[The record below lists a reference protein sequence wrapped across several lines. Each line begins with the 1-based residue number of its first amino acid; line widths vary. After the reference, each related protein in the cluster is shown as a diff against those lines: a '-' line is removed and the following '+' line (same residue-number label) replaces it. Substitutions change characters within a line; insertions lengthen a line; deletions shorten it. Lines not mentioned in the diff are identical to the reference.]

1 MLALLIL
8 GLTLGCQVAAIILA
22 VSLYRRYGRQKS
34 WLLLAAAL
42 ALVASQS
49 ALAIRHDFGHG
60 LHRGLA
66 LAHASLLARPD
77 SHALT
82 ALLLSAVLVWGLGM
96 VGRIVGESAHSE
108 KELRDEKRH
117 LAMLVDRRVADLEAE
132 VTERTRAEEALREDT
147 DRFSAIISTQ
157 RDIATAALDMSAVL
171 NLIVARTQDLTH
183 ASGAVIELAEGH
195 EMVYRAASGRAAPYV
210 GLRTPMAHSL
220 SGECV
225 RTGQLLKCDDAERDP
240 RVDLTECRR
249 VGARSMIVVP
259 LFYTRKV
266 VGVLQVLSPELYA
279 FGPVDVHTLELMA
292 GLIGAAMSHT
302 AEFEARQAAL
312 NRLQSALSELQ
323 VAKETAEAAT
333 QAKSEFLANMSH
345 EIRTPMNGIIGMT
358 ELALDTD
365 LDPEQHEYL
374 TLVKSSADSLL
385 TLINDILDF
394 SKIEAGKL
402 DLEPI
407 PFDIRDSLGET
418 VKTLAL
424 RAHVKGLELFA
435 DIHHAVPPVL
445 IGDPG
450 RLRQILVNLAGNAIK
465 FTEAGEV
472 VVAVEVEAQ
481 NEESVMLHFAVRDTG
496 IGIPKD
502 RQQKIFEAF
511 SQADSSTT
519 RKYGGTGLGLSIST
533 RLVALMGG
541 RIWIESE
548 EGRGSVFHF
557 TARMG
562 IGPAQIAD
570 RSYDV
575 DLTGLPVLVVDDNA
589 TNRRILKEVLTQWGM
604 TPTLVEGGREA
615 LDAMIGAVN
624 EGHPFSLVLLDAM
637 MPEMD
642 GFMLAEQIK
651 DHPEL
656 TRSVLMMLSSAG
668 QPGDTAHCRELGLS
682 AYLTKP
688 FKQSELLDL
697 IVTTL
702 DGRRAEAP
710 PPNPSLIG
718 MGEGRKTS
726 LSGPSLSGS
735 PLPRA
740 GEGPGVGAVLPRV
753 GAPGLH
759 LLLAE
764 DNAVNQ
770 RLAVRVLEKHGHA
783 VTVAGNGKQAL
794 AAWERANAAGTPFDL
809 VLMDI
814 QMPEM
819 DGFEATRLLR
829 GREGEPGRR
838 EADGKP
844 GEHVPIVA
852 MTAHAMKG
860 DRERCLEAGMDDYVS
875 KPLQVDKLLGVLG
888 RLAPARIEAA
898 GTPPGSQVRHPP
910 LLGEGLGV
918 GGGFQKSPGLL
929 PPLGSPS
936 LTGEGGEPQRAGRGS
951 DAPAPEAVPAEATD
965 AADADPGVPVF
976 DAAAALERVDD
987 DRELL
992 VEILGLFRE
1001 QAATGRGDIEGALAR
1016 RDGPAL
1022 ERAVH
1027 SLKGA
1032 ASNISAE
1039 QVREAGLRLEHA
1051 ARDGDWD
1058 AAGAAWADMA
1068 LALPLLDVALRE
1080 FEDTEVRG

>member
-1 MLALLIL
+1 MSALLIL
-8 GLTLGCQVAAIILA
+8 GLTLACQVTAVVLA
-22 VSLYRRYGRQKS
+22 VGLYRRYGHRKS

-42 ALVASQS
+42 TLVASQS

-60 LHRGLA
+60 LSRGLG

-82 ALLLSAVLVWGLGM
+82 ALLLSVLLVWGLGM
-96 VGRIVGESAHSE
+96 VGRIVGESARSE
-108 KELRDEKRH
+108 KELTDEKRH

-132 VTERTRAEEALREDT
+132 VTERTRAEEALREDAN
-147 DRFSAIISTQ
+147 RFGAIISTQ
-157 RDIATAALDMSAVL
+157 RDIATAALDMTAVL
-171 NLIVARTQDLTH
+171 NLIVARTMDLSH
-183 ASGAVIELAEGH
+183 ASGAVIELAEAQ

-240 RVDLTECRR
+240 RVDLAECRR

-259 LFYTRKV
+259 LFYARKV

-279 FGPVDVHTLELMA
+279 FGPVDMHTLELMA

-302 AEFEARQAAL
+302 AEFEARQVAL
-312 NRLQSALSELQ
+312 NRLQSALGELQ
-323 VAKETAEAAT
+323 EAKETAEAAT
-333 QAKSEFLANMSH
+333 RAKSEFLANMSH

-365 LDPEQHEYL
+365 IDPEQHEYL

-402 DLEPI
+402 DLEPV

-424 RAHVKGLELFA
+424 RAHAKGLELFA
-435 DIHHAVPPVL
+435 DIHRDVPPVL
-445 IGDPG
+445 IGDAG
-450 RLRQILVNLAGNAIK
+450 RLRQILVNLTGNAIK
-465 FTEAGEV
+465 FTETGEV
-472 VVAVEVEAQ
+472 VVAVEVESGT
-481 NEESVMLHFAVRDTG
+481 EESVLLHFSVRDTG
-496 IGIPKD
+496 IGIPAD

-548 EGRGSVFHF
+548 EGTGSVFHF

-562 IGPAQIAD
+562 IGAPLLPD
-570 RSYDV
+570 RAPDI
-575 DLTGLPVLVVDDNA
+575 DLAGLPVLVVDDNA
-589 TNRRILKEVLTQWGM
+589 TNRRILQEVLTQWGM
-604 TPTLVEGGREA
+604 VPTLADSGSEA
-615 LDAMIGAVN
+615 LTAMTRASESGT
-624 EGHPFSLVLLDAM
+624 PFALVLLDAM
-637 MPEMD
+637 MSEMD
-642 GFMLAEQIK
+642 GWMLAEHIQGRP
-651 DHPEL
+651 DL
-656 TRSVLMMLSSAG
+656 ARTVLMMLSSAG
-668 QPGDTAHCRELGLS
+668 QPGDPAHCRELGLA

-702 DGRRAEAP
+702 DGRGDAKGVSASSPAAQVRHPALEGKGFGGEGAGDAP
-710 PPNPSLIG
+710 RTLLSETLPFEGGVARLRGGKGSPSL
-718 MGEGRKTS
+718 R
-726 LSGPSLSGS
+726 
-735 PLPRA
+735 
-740 GEGPGVGAVLPRV
+740 
-753 GAPGLH
+753 

-770 RLAVRVLEKHGHA
+770 RLAVRVLEKQGHSVA
-783 VTVAGNGKQAL
+783 VAGNGKQAV
-794 AAWERANAAGTPFDL
+794 AAWERAETAGTPFDL
-809 VLMDI
+809 ILMDI

-819 DGFEATRLLR
+819 DGFEATHLLR
-829 GREGEPGRR
+829 AREQETGNHIP
-838 EADGKP
+838 
-844 GEHVPIVA
+844 VVA

-875 KPLQVDKLLGVLG
+875 KPLQVEKLLAVIG
-888 RLAPARIEAA
+888 RLA
-898 GTPPGSQVRHPP
+898 GTHPGASADPP
-910 LLGEGLGV
+910 ET
-918 GGGFQKSPGLL
+918 GGWGASDEEQRG
-929 PPLGSPS
+929 GSP
-936 LTGEGGEPQRAGRGS
+936 
-951 DAPAPEAVPAEATD
+951 APASPKPLSSPFRFGEDAEEQGGSGF
-965 AADADPGVPVF
+965 PF
-976 DAAAALERVDD
+976 DAAAALDRVDD

-992 VEILGLFRE
+992 IEILGLFRE
-1001 QAATGRGDIEGALAR
+1001 QAATSSGLIRDAVAGQ
-1016 RDGPAL
+1016 DGPAL
-1022 ERAVH
+1022 ERAAH

-1032 ASNISAE
+1032 AANISAE
-1039 QVREAGLRLEHA
+1039 PVREASLHLEQAGREDDWEA
-1051 ARDGDWD
+1051 AQT
-1058 AAGAAWADMA
+1058 AWADLEA
-1068 LALPLLDVALRE
+1068 ALPRLEAALDE
-1080 FEDTEVRG
+1080 FENM

>member
-1 MLALLIL
+1 MGAYEGKGHERRLAAARGVNYAGAVGKGHGMSALLIL
-8 GLTLGCQVAAIILA
+8 GLTLACQVAAIVLA
-22 VSLYRRYGRQKS
+22 VSLYRRYGQRKS

-42 ALVASQS
+42 VVVASQS

-60 LHRGLA
+60 LSQGLG

-82 ALLLSAVLVWGLGM
+82 ALLLSVLLVWGLGM
-96 VGRIVGESAHSE
+96 VGRIVGEGARSE
-108 KELRDEKRH
+108 KELTDEKRH

-157 RDIATAALDMSAVL
+157 RDIATAALDMTAVL
-171 NLIVARTQDLTH
+171 NLIVARTMDLSH
-183 ASGAVIELAEGH
+183 ASGAVIELAEGQ

-210 GLRTPMAHSL
+210 GLRTAMAHSL

-259 LFYTRKV
+259 LFYARKV

-302 AEFEARQAAL
+302 AEFEARQSAL
-312 NRLQSALSELQ
+312 NRLQSALGELQ
-323 VAKETAEAAT
+323 EAKETAEAAT
-333 QAKSEFLANMSH
+333 RAKSEFLANMSH

-358 ELALDTD
+358 DLALDTD

-374 TLVKSSADSLL
+374 SLVKSSADSLL

-402 DLEPI
+402 DLEPV
-407 PFDIRDSLGET
+407 PFDVRDALGET

-424 RAHVKGLELFA
+424 RAHAKGLELFA
-435 DIHHAVPPVL
+435 DIHRDVPPVL
-445 IGDPG
+445 IGDAG
-450 RLRQILVNLAGNAIK
+450 RLRQILVNLTGNAIK
-465 FTEAGEV
+465 FTETGEV
-472 VVAVEVEAQ
+472 VVGLEVMEEAPPAPNSGGARGDRTDGEAVPNPAPSPIPAPPELGAGGA
-481 NEESVMLHFAVRDTG
+481 SVLLHFAVRDTG
-496 IGIPKD
+496 IGIPTD

-548 EGRGSVFHF
+548 PGVGSVFHF

-562 IGPAQIAD
+562 IGAQLAPDPA
-570 RSYDV
+570 REV
-575 DLTGLPVLVVDDNA
+575 DLAGLPVLVVDDNA

-604 TPTLVEGGREA
+604 VPTLVEGGSDA
-615 LDAMIGAVN
+615 LAALTRAAEG
-624 EGHPFSLVLLDAM
+624 GHPFALVLLDAM

-642 GFMLAEQIK
+642 GWMLAERIQG
-651 DHPEL
+651 HPDL
-656 TRSVLMMLSSAG
+656 ARTVLMMLSSAG
-668 QPGDTAHCRELGLS
+668 GPGDTAHCRALGLS

-702 DGRRAEAP
+702 SEEAP
-710 PPNPSLIG
+710 PAPNPGGAGFGREAERGG
-718 MGEGRKTS
+718 MNEVFSGFP
-726 LSGPSLSGS
+726 SGPPRIGGGGGL
-735 PLPRA
+735 PLR
-740 GEGPGVGAVLPRV
+740 
-753 GAPGLH
+753 

-770 RLAVRVLEKHGHA
+770 RLAVRVLEKQGHT
-783 VTVAGNGKQAL
+783 VTVAGNGRQAL
-794 AAWERANAAGTPFDL
+794 AAWERAEADGTPFAL
-809 VLMDI
+809 ILMDI

-829 GREGEPGRR
+829 EREQARGVGARIP
-838 EADGKP
+838 
-844 GEHVPIVA
+844 VVA

-860 DRERCLEAGMDDYVS
+860 DRERCLAAGMDDYVS
-875 KPLQVDKLLGVLG
+875 KPLQVEKLLAVIG
-888 RLAPARIEAA
+888 RLAVETAEAEEGQTEEGQTKEGRGDPAPTGLSDPDLPAFDPEAA
-898 GTPPGSQVRHPP
+898 
-910 LLGEGLGV
+910 L
-918 GGGFQKSPGLL
+918 
-929 PPLGSPS
+929 
-936 LTGEGGEPQRAGRGS
+936 
-951 DAPAPEAVPAEATD
+951 D
-965 AADADPGVPVF
+965 
-976 DAAAALERVDD
+976 RVDD

-992 VEILGLFRE
+992 AEILGLFRA
-1001 QAATGRGDIEGALAR
+1001 QAAASRADIETALAR

-1022 ERAVH
+1022 ERAAH

-1032 ASNISAE
+1032 AANISAE
-1039 QVREAGLRLEHA
+1039 QVREAGMHLEHA
-1051 ARDGDWD
+1051 GRAGDWE
-1058 AAGAAWADMA
+1058 AAQAAWAD
-1068 LALPLLDVALRE
+1068 LDDALPRLDAALND
-1080 FEDTEVRG
+1080 FENL

>member
-8 GLTLGCQVAAIILA
+8 GLTLVCQVAAVILA
-22 VSLYRRYGRQKS
+22 VSLYRRYGRQKA
-34 WLLLAAAL
+34 WLFLAAAL
-42 ALVASQS
+42 VVVAAQS
-49 ALAIRHDFGHG
+49 ALAIRRDFGHG
-60 LHRGLA
+60 LHSGLS
-66 LAHASLLARPD
+66 LAHPALLARTD

-82 ALLLSAVLVWGLGM
+82 ALLLSVLLVWGLGM
-96 VGRIVGESAHSE
+96 VGRIVSESAHSE

-157 RDIATAALDMSAVL
+157 RDIATAALDMTAVL

-183 ASGAVIELAEGH
+183 ASGAVIELAEAQ

-210 GLRTPMAHSL
+210 GLRTSMAHSL

-259 LFYTRKV
+259 LFYARKV

-312 NRLQSALSELQ
+312 NRLQSALGELQ

-333 QAKSEFLANMSH
+333 RAKSEFLANMSH

-407 PFDIRDSLGET
+407 PFDLRDSLGET

-424 RAHVKGLELFA
+424 RAHAKGLELFA
-435 DIHHAVPPVL
+435 DIHRDVPPVL

-450 RLRQILVNLAGNAIK
+450 RLRQILVNLTGNAIK
-465 FTEAGEV
+465 FTDTGEV
-472 VVAVEVEAQ
+472 VVGVEVESQ
-481 NEESVMLHFAVRDTG
+481 TEEAAMLHFSVRDTG
-496 IGIPKD
+496 IGIPPD

-548 EGRGSVFHF
+548 EGKGSVFHF

-562 IGPAQIAD
+562 IGAALLPD
-570 RSYDV
+570 PSYDI

-589 TNRRILKEVLTQWGM
+589 TNRRILQEVLTQWGM
-604 TPTLVEGGREA
+604 APTLVEGGQDALEA
-615 LDAMIGAVN
+615 MTRAA
-624 EGHPFSLVLLDAM
+624 EASRPFALVLLDAM

-642 GFMLAEQIK
+642 GFMLAERIQ
-651 DHPEL
+651 HQPEL

-668 QPGDTAHCRELGLS
+668 QPGDMAQCRELGLS

-702 DGRRAEAP
+702 DGRNEIAGTHPGASAGP
-710 PPNPSLIG
+710 PETGGRGVLDGAGASSSLRF
-718 MGEGRKTS
+718 GEGAEERGGRGS
-726 LSGPSLSGS
+726 LEGRGSGL
-735 PLPRA
+735 R
-740 GEGPGVGAVLPRV
+740 
-753 GAPGLH
+753 

-770 RLAVRVLEKHGHA
+770 RLAVRVLEKQGHS

-809 VLMDI
+809 ILMDI

-829 GREGEPGRR
+829 QREGEPGRGPQ
-838 EADGKP
+838 EGML

-875 KPLQVDKLLGVLG
+875 KPLQVDKLIGVLQ
-888 RLAPARIEAA
+888 RLAPERAHVPTPAGKPGAA
-898 GTPPGSQVRHPP
+898 TLGTGTLGTLRTHPGASAGPPETGGQRVLDGAGASSP
-910 LLGEGLGV
+910 LR
-918 GGGFQKSPGLL
+918 F
-929 PPLGSPS
+929 
-936 LTGEGGEPQRAGRGS
+936 GEGGGLPPGGVPGA
-951 DAPAPEAVPAEATD
+951 EAEEPAEAPKSD
-965 AADADPGVPVF
+965 LPVF

-992 VEILGLFRE
+992 VEILELFRE
-1001 QAATGRGDIEGALAR
+1001 QAVASRRDIEDALAR

-1022 ERAVH
+1022 ERAAH

-1051 ARDGDWD
+1051 GREGEWETG
-1058 AAGAAWADMA
+1058 GAAWADLAQALPRLDAA
-1068 LALPLLDVALRE
+1068 LAE
-1080 FEDTEVRG
+1080 FEKS

>member
-8 GLTLGCQVAAIILA
+8 GLTLACQVAAIVLA
-22 VSLYRRYGRQKS
+22 VSLYRRYGRRKS

-42 ALVASQS
+42 VVVASQS
-49 ALAIRHDFGHG
+49 AWAIRRDFGHG
-60 LHRGLA
+60 LSRGLG
-66 LAHASLLARPD
+66 LAHSAQLARPD

-82 ALLLSAVLVWGLGM
+82 ALLLSVLLVWGLGM
-96 VGRIVGESAHSE
+96 VGRIVGESARSE
-108 KELRDEKRH
+108 KELTDEKRH

-157 RDIATAALDMSAVL
+157 RDIATAALDMTAVL
-171 NLIVARTQDLTH
+171 NLIVARTMELTH
-183 ASGAVIELAEGH
+183 ASGAVIELAEGQ

-225 RTGQLLKCDDAERDP
+225 RSGQLLKCDDAERDP

-302 AEFEARQAAL
+302 AEFEARQSAL
-312 NRLQSALSELQ
+312 NRLQGALGELQ

-333 QAKSEFLANMSH
+333 RAKSEFLANMSH

-407 PFDIRDSLGET
+407 PFDLRDSLGET

-424 RAHVKGLELFA
+424 RAHAKGLELFA
-435 DIHHAVPPVL
+435 DIHRDVPPVL

-450 RLRQILVNLAGNAIK
+450 RLRQILVNLTGNAIK

-472 VVAVEVEAQ
+472 VVGVAVESQ
-481 NEESVMLHFAVRDTG
+481 TEESALLHFSVRDTG
-496 IGIPKD
+496 IGIPPD

-548 EGRGSVFHF
+548 EGQGSVFHF

-562 IGPAQIAD
+562 IGAALLPD
-570 RSYDV
+570 PNYDI
-575 DLTGLPVLVVDDNA
+575 DLSGLPVLVVDDNA
-589 TNRRILKEVLTQWGM
+589 TNRRILQELLTQWGM
-604 TPTLVEGGREA
+604 TPTLVEGGQAA
-615 LDAMIGAVN
+615 LDAMTRASEQGR
-624 EGHPFSLVLLDAM
+624 PFSLVLLDAM

-642 GFMLAEQIK
+642 GFMLAERIQ

-702 DGRRAEAP
+702 DGRGNMAP
-710 PPNPSLIG
+710 TADRPG
-718 MGEGRKTS
+718 EEGRGDPAPTP
-726 LSGPSLSGS
+726 LPAGAGS
-735 PLPRA
+735 PRP
-740 GEGPGVGAVLPRV
+740 PVSSSSP
-753 GAPGLH
+753 APQGLGNGGLR

-770 RLAVRVLEKHGHA
+770 RLAVRVLEKQGHTI
-783 VTVAGNGKQAL
+783 TVAANGKQAL
-794 AAWERANAAGTPFDL
+794 ATWERANAAGTPFDL
-809 VLMDI
+809 ILMDI

-829 GREGEPGRR
+829 AREGEPGR
-838 EADGKP
+838 DGQNGSAGEGP
-844 GEHVPIVA
+844 VEHVPIVA

-860 DRERCLEAGMDDYVS
+860 DRERCLQSGMDDYVS
-875 KPLQVDKLLGVLG
+875 KPLQVDKLIGVLK
-888 RLAPARIEAA
+888 RLAPAPRTAA
-898 GTPPGSQVRHPP
+898 RPVSVGAGFGTPP
-910 LLGEGLGV
+910 LLGEGL
-918 GGGFQKSPGLL
+918 QKSPELS
-929 PPLGSPS
+929 PPLQSPP

-951 DAPAPEAVPAEATD
+951 DRKGSEAEELADDSEPAL
-965 AADADPGVPVF
+965 PVF

-992 VEILGLFRE
+992 VEILELFRE
-1001 QAATGRGDIEGALAR
+1001 QAVASRAQIEDALAR

-1022 ERAVH
+1022 ERAAH

-1051 ARDGDWD
+1051 GREGDWD
-1058 AAGAAWADMA
+1058 TAPAAWADLGQALPRLDAA
-1068 LALPLLDVALRE
+1068 LAE
-1080 FEDTEVRG
+1080 FENG